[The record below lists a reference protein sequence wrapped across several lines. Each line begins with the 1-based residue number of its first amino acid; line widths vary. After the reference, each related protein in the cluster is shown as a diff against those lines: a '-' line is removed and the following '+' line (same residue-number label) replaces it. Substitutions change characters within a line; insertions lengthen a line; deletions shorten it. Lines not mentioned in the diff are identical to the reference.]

1 MSKFIKD
8 YMITMK
14 DIVREGDPILRQ
26 VTDEVSLP
34 ISDEDRETLECMM
47 QYLKNSQDPKLQKKF
62 NLREGVGLSANQ
74 IGLNKRMFV
83 MYFPDEKGRL
93 FEYALVNPKI
103 ISHSATMIYLP
114 QSEGCLSVDRDIKG
128 YVPRYE
134 RVKIK
139 AFDGNGEEIEMRL
152 KGFAAIVFQHEL
164 DHLNGMMFYDRIN
177 TENPF
182 KLPENVEVKS
192 L

>member
-1 MSKFIKD
+1 M
-8 YMITMK
+8 
-14 DIVREGDPILRQ
+14 
-26 VTDEVSLP
+26 
-34 ISDEDRETLECMM
+34 
-47 QYLKNSQDPKLQKKF
+47 
-62 NLREGVGLSANQ
+62 
-74 IGLNKRMFV
+74 
-83 MYFPDEKGRL
+83 
-93 FEYALVNPKI
+93 NPKI

-139 AFDGNGEEIEMRL
+139 ALDGNGEEIEMRL

-177 TENPF
+177 TEKPF
-182 KLPENVEVKS
+182 QASGKRGSEKSVKPKKAKRHALPFYRFMAEETYLLPYASANH
-192 L
+192 

>member
-34 ISDEDRETLECMM
+34 ISDEDRETLKCMM

-83 MYFPDEKGRL
+83 MYFPDEKGKL

-139 AFDGNGEEIEMRL
+139 ALDGNGEEIEMRL